1 MAYFAPYIDGSG
13 LHMPTYEDR
22 LSALTEN
29 YRAIFG
35 LDSELSESV
44 PDYQLLSVFA
54 RALDDASLLV
64 LSAFHQM
71 NPMYASGQALDLLLP
86 QYGISRLPGETDA
99 AVRSRIIT
107 ALAGNGRTMEQNIIA
122 EVMKVP
128 SIKQAT
134 MFVNDTNSTDA
145 KGIPA
150 HSICVVA
157 FSGSLQKIAE
167 AIFRKKPPGI
177 GTYGGNSK
185 TVVDENGAFHTVY
198 IQRPT
203 LSIVAFNITIKTY
216 AGFDNSL
223 VDVIKQAI
231 VDYIE
236 PFPIGQSLIVP
247 SVYGV
252 CYAAAGEKA
261 STFAITDLE
270 AVASAAGGSTRVQVP
285 ADWKT
290 KLDADAE
297 LIEITLVPA

>member
-22 LSALTEN
+22 LAALVEN
-29 YRAIFG
+29 YRSIFG

-54 RALDDASLLV
+54 RSLDDASSLV

-99 AVRSRIIT
+99 SVRSRIVT

-185 TVVDENGAFHTVY
+185 TVVDENGVSHTIY

-297 LIEITLVPA
+297 LISITLTQG

>member
-1 MAYFAPYIDGSG
+1 MAYFAPYIDGYG

-54 RALDDASLLV
+54 RALDDASSLV

-167 AIFRKKPPGI
+167 AIYRKKPPGI

-185 TVVDENGAFHTVY
+185 TVVDENGVSHTIY

-236 PFPIGQSLIVP
+236 PFLIGQSLIVP

-261 STFAITDLE
+261 STFAITDME